1 LRKIGWISLR
11 DKAWARTNLWPK
23 KWRVWVSSVMIIHL
37 QAKKEFQKT
46 TIRDKVSQKNSVTGL
61 SQIKTLPIVP
71 APNKSISKI

>member
-1 LRKIGWISLR
+1 
-11 DKAWARTNLWPK
+11 
-23 KWRVWVSSVMIIHL
+23 MIIHL